1 MGQNPSAQELD
12 EMISEMD
19 EDGSGTVDFEV
30 GLFILKIYRVPHK
43 RHPYFK
49 FEKYT

>member
-1 MGQNPSAQELD
+1 MGQNPSDHELK

-30 GLFILKIYRVPHK
+30 SC
-43 RHPYFK
+43 
-49 FEKYT
+49 TA